1 MILAV
6 SDADILELGTDA
18 LMLAA
23 KLGAPILLT
32 TLTIGLFVG
41 MLQSATQLQEPTI
54 TFVPKFLGVGAV
66 LLFSANWMLS
76 TVVDYTH
83 GLFEAIPRMLS

>member
-1 MILAV
+1 M
-6 SDADILELGTDA
+6 SDTDILDLGTNA
-18 LMLAA
+18 LILAA
-23 KLGAPILLT
+23 KLGAPVLIT
-32 TLTIGLFVG
+32 TLAIGLFVG

-54 TFVPKFLGVGAV
+54 AFVPKFLGVGAV

-83 GLFEAIPRMLS
+83 GLFAMIPHMLS